1 MHFKLIIAMTKT
13 DQTDQVIDAAKA
25 AGGTGATV
33 IPARGTGIH
42 EAKSFFGLSLEVQ
55 TDVILL
61 LVEERLVGPV
71 LEAIDRSGRLKEPG
85 GGIAFVLDVTQVVG
99 LESQIKHFQNEA
111 EKLDS

>member
-13 DQTDQVIDAAKA
+13 AETDNVIDAAKA

-61 LVEERLVGPV
+61 LVEERLVEPV

-85 GGIAFVLDVTQVVG
+85 GGIAFVLDVNQVVG
-99 LESQIKHFQNEA
+99 LESQIKHFENEA
-111 EKLDS
+111 EKLGS

>member
-13 DQTDQVIDAAKA
+13 AETDNVIDAAKA

-61 LVEERLVGPV
+61 LVEERLVEPV

-85 GGIAFVLDVTQVVG
+85 GGIAFVLDVSQVVG
-99 LESQIKHFQNEA
+99 LESQIKHFQDEA
-111 EKLDS
+111 SKLGS

>member
-13 DQTDQVIDAAKA
+13 AETDNVIDAAKA

-61 LVEERLVGPV
+61 LVEERLVEPV

-85 GGIAFVLDVTQVVG
+85 GGIAFVLDVNQVVG
-99 LESQIKHFQNEA
+99 LESQIKHFQREC
-111 EKLDS
+111 EKHDC